1 MSRKSKYMVLSVDDI
16 VLSIISFVENT
27 CPAAV
32 LLLRYA
38 ARDMDIAESNLK
50 LILFILQTANI
61 FLGTDKN
68 IILLVPSVFLVL

>member
-27 CPAAV
+27 CPASE

-38 ARDMDIAESNLK
+38 ARDVGIAEPNLK

>member
-27 CPAAV
+27 CPAV
-32 LLLRYA
+32 ELLLRYV
-38 ARDMDIAESNLK
+38 ARDMGIAESNLK

-61 FLGTDKN
+61 FLGTGKN

>member
-16 VLSIISFVENT
+16 VLSIISFVEIT
-27 CPAAV
+27 CPAAE

-38 ARDMDIAESNLK
+38 ARDMGIAESNLK